1 MRPTSIGKS
10 NRLSELFSTGNTDES
25 IGKQRGSR
33 HPLRLDADET
43 TRGKKAK

>member
-25 IGKQRGSR
+25 TGKQQGPR
-33 HPLRLDADET
+33 HPLRLDADEAT
-43 TRGKKAK
+43 HGKKAK